1 MNIKVNPLTILL
13 FAVLTA
19 MGEIKIYI
27 LAYIVMALHETA
39 HLLAALFIGLKSE
52 SITFGPFGVN
62 LKLKCRIIHSLAD
75 EIILYS
81 AGPLVNAILA
91 VMALYFKNVDF
102 YRMNTALLVLNLLPV
117 IPFDGGMIVLR
128 ICASKYGLKRA
139 KAVLNTL
146 SAVLGTLFFVFACMS
161 VFMGYINI
169 SLYIIAVFLIGNII
183 TSKSLYDTDFIEA
196 VSLQKKRGN
205 GAKLVVIDNSHST
218 LDAVK
223 AISPSYTTI
232 AVLLDSDGKVN
243 RVVSEYEILEKRD
256 FLGNML

>member
-1 MNIKVNPLTILL
+1 M
-13 FAVLTA
+13 
-19 MGEIKIYI
+19 
-27 LAYIVMALHETA
+27 
-39 HLLAALFIGLKSE
+39 
-52 SITFGPFGVN
+52 
-62 LKLKCRIIHSLAD
+62 AD

-169 SLYIIAVFLIGNII
+169 SIHNHIISLELYLFN
-183 TSKSLYDTDFIEA
+183 
-196 VSLQKKRGN
+196 
-205 GAKLVVIDNSHST
+205 
-218 LDAVK
+218 
-223 AISPSYTTI
+223 
-232 AVLLDSDGKVN
+232 
-243 RVVSEYEILEKRD
+243 
-256 FLGNML
+256 